1 MSETRVVRVNLGAL
15 TRKEWS
21 GLVRVPVEV
30 VDLWE
35 VADRVYDYLDGS
47 EFTTDLDYWEKGDCY
62 TDDNVTDKDVDDGP
76 IFQMD
81 EDYQITKEEKR

>member
-30 VDLWE
+30 VDLW
-35 VADRVYDYLDGS
+35 DGAM
-47 EFTTDLDYWEKGDCY
+47 TTKG
-62 TDDNVTDKDVDDGP
+62 
-76 IFQMD
+76 
-81 EDYQITKEEKR
+81 